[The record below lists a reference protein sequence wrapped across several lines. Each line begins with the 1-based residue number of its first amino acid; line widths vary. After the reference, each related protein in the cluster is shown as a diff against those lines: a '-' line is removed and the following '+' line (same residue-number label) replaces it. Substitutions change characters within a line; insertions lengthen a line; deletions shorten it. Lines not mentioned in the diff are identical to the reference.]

1 MFIREGAHEGAQG
14 PLIREEGEG
23 EGEGEEETPR
33 LGSMAAHVAL
43 QRVQAN
49 VPGFTTEFITQFT
62 CYMQDN
68 RTNTDT

>member
-1 MFIREGAHEGAQG
+1 MFIREGAHG
-14 PLIREEGEG
+14 PLVREDGEG

-49 VPGFTTEFITQFT
+49 VPGFSAEFTTRFK
-62 CYMQDN
+62 CYMRYS